1 MKKALILLFLTV
13 VSIMS
18 AQEKKATLLV
28 SEVNGNVRYHE
39 GNTRTVLE
47 EGKGLC
53 EEDVLTIPANATVT
67 ILEPRAGKMYSM
79 KGTYSGSIGKYIQR
93 NEQTCVT
100 NVTKQYMRYLLT
112 RVFSSK
118 KVYAGAREDGA
129 ATVYRDVDSI
139 FATPDAV
146 LTAKKDSVTTQK

>member
-1 MKKALILLFLTV
+1 MKKALILLLLMVASTV
-13 VSIMS
+13 S

-39 GNTRTVLE
+39 GNSRTALE
-47 EGKGLC
+47 EGKSLC
-53 EEDVLTIPANATVT
+53 GDDVLTIPANATVT
-67 ILEPRAGKMYSM
+67 ILEPRAGKMYTM
-79 KGTYSGSIGKYIQR
+79 KGVFSGSIAKYILR

-112 RVFSSK
+112 RVFSNRK
-118 KVYAGAREDGA
+118 PGAGAREDGA

-139 FATPDAV
+139 FSTPDAV
-146 LTAKKDSVTTQK
+146 LSVKEDSVAQTK